1 MSDDKL
7 DPRMQQMV
15 AALYGELSESEETE
29 FRELLASD
37 PRLQA
42 EWAELQES
50 RFALAALEQEEAAP
64 SFVFLGEEDERRALS
79 HTPGGVGDRIRGFL
93 DRLGSGPAWGLA
105 ATAVLALVLGLSGFR
120 VQKIDGG
127 FAFRFGEAEPP
138 VFTADVP
145 APPQTLDS
153 VIGNEARPP
162 MSMGTVGA
170 TPVAGEHYLSRQEM
184 VDYESQVL
192 QLMSAMLKDYSRY
205 RDQELAGIIRSMY
218 AEMNHKQERVYD
230 DLRGR
235 IEAVNVGLMLE
246 SNRTESLY
254 DDLLDGK
261 DNDAPPEPAGDDAA
275 DDGEKEN

>member
-1 MSDDKL
+1 
-7 DPRMQQMV
+7 
-15 AALYGELSESEETE
+15 
-29 FRELLASD
+29 
-37 PRLQA
+37 
-42 EWAELQES
+42 
-50 RFALAALEQEEAAP
+50 
-64 SFVFLGEEDERRALS
+64 
-79 HTPGGVGDRIRGFL
+79 
-93 DRLGSGPAWGLA
+93 
-105 ATAVLALVLGLSGFR
+105 
-120 VQKIDGG
+120 
-127 FAFRFGEAEPP
+127 
-138 VFTADVP
+138 
-145 APPQTLDS
+145 
-153 VIGNEARPP
+153 